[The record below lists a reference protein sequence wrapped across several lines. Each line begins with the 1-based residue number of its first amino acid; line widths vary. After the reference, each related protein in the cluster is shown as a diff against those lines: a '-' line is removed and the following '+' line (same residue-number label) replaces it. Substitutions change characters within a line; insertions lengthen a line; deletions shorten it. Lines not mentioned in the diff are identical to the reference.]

1 MKTIVARH
9 LRRRTDETVRMPDTI
24 ACTAELTVDRPQ
36 RAALALFTP
45 AGERA
50 WAPGWDPTFPA
61 PQRTE
66 GPGAVFVTAYGADTT
81 TWVMVDQ
88 DECGVRY
95 ARFTPG
101 ATAGTVAVV
110 VLDAEPTRTRL
121 RVSYDLT
128 ALGSDGARW
137 LETFAEGFNDYIAH
151 WEAAITAAPLSD
163 AQHHRKSTR

>member
-1 MKTIVARH
+1 
-9 LRRRTDETVRMPDTI
+9 MPDTI
-24 ACTAELTVDRPQ
+24 ACAAEITVDRPQ
-36 RAALALFTP
+36 TAALALFTP

-50 WAPGWDPTFPA
+50 WAPGWDPAFPA

-66 GPGAVFVTAYGADTT
+66 GRGAVFVTAHGEETT

-88 DECGVRY
+88 DECEVRY
-95 ARFTPG
+95 ARFTLG
-101 ATAGTVAVV
+101 ATAGTVAVA

-128 ALGSDGARW
+128 ALGPDGTRW

-151 WEAAITAAPLSD
+151 WEAAIMAVPFSD
-163 AQHHRKSTR
+163 AQHHQKSA